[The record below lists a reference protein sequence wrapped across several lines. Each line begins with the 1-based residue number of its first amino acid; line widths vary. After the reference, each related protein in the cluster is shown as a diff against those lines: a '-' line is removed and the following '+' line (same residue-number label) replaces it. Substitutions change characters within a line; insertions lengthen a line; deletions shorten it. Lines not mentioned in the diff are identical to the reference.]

1 MHDPYAP
8 THYASDPVRPDAEAT
23 APHGMQWR
31 RIVLASAAI
40 FLAIAVSAAV
50 SAFSLSMLALRF
62 ADGRWQD
69 VADISY
75 IVQSTIFVLV
85 ASAGYGWFAA
95 GVRYR
100 RLLHVLIAWSLVQ
113 LAALAVLLVVRP
125 GGLGPPA
132 WQPWL
137 LELLPAFTGW
147 ALTGLW
153 PGRSRR
159 APRVT
164 G

>member
-1 MHDPYAP
+1 MHDLYTP
-8 THYASDPVRPDAEAT
+8 TQYASDPGRPGADAV
-23 APHGMQWR
+23 APHSMQWR

-40 FLAIAVSAAV
+40 FLAIAVSATL
-50 SAFSLSMLALRF
+50 SAFSMSALALRLT
-62 ADGRWQD
+62 DGGWQG
-69 VADISY
+69 VADTSY
-75 IVQSTIFVLV
+75 IVQNAVFVLV
-85 ASAGYGWFAA
+85 ASAGYWWFAA

-125 GGLGPPA
+125 GGLGPPP
-132 WQPWL
+132 WEPWL
-137 LELLPAFTGW
+137 LELLPAFAGW

-159 APRVT
+159 ASRVA